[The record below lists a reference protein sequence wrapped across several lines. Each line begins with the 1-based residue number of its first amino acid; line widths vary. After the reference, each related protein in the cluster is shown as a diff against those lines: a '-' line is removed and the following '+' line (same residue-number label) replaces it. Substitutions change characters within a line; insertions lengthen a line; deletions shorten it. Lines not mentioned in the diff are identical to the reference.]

1 MGRLFALL
9 CTITLLVGCSPRVAQ
24 VTRILHPG
32 ELGTTV
38 VLPFDGPYG
47 NVFADRVGY
56 ELLNSGASLLDR
68 SRRDGVLQARGLRS
82 AHFGPDA
89 PLAKLMALGTAM
101 KADTIVVGKVTGP
114 PSSSRLMDQLR
125 GFSGYPVTTAAI
137 RFVRVSDGATLSYV
151 SYRTERDIP
160 LLRDDSY
167 KVAQKLVAAAF
178 GR

>member
-9 CTITLLVGCSPRVAQ
+9 CTAMLLVGCSPRVAQ
-24 VTRILHPG
+24 VTKVLHAG
-32 ELGTTV
+32 ELGATA
-38 VLPFDGPYG
+38 VLPFDGTNG
-47 NVFADRVGY
+47 NVFADRVSY

-68 SRRDGVLQARGLRS
+68 SRVDGVLQARGLQTS
-82 AHFGPDA
+82 HFGPDT

-101 KADTIVVGKVTGP
+101 KADTIVVGQVTGP
-114 PSSSRLMDQLR
+114 PSTNRLMDQLR

-167 KVAQKLVAAAF
+167 KVAHKLVAAAF